1 MSEIDAGKV
10 KLKFVRSDGAVFGG
24 AAVEGADSDGWNVGC
39 GAQWSIPNDG
49 LENFANLPYN
59 VKTAANVLKDGSS
72 LVSKRVDE
80 VDRTVKMVYSGQDPD
95 AGRAEAISFF
105 NPRFSFK
112 LYAQYR
118 GMTRYCEGELYAFDS
133 PAGNVH
139 KAPEATV
146 TLLCLDPYW
155 KSVDGN
161 ENSLTDTAPMF
172 GFPYVSHVKQKLPN
186 GEKYPV
192 GFLASKMLYDG
203 MNTVY
208 NSGDVPAMYRVHVD
222 FEGYVLSPTITKD
235 DRHVK
240 VIYDFYDGDTLDI
253 DFTATPPTV
262 EINGKNA
269 IGQCSRDSNFTGMEM
284 TVGPNIFNYTC
295 DNTANR
301 PYMNVQ
307 VLFHK
312 NYLGV

>member
-1 MSEIDAGKV
+1 MADLRI
-10 KLKFVRSDGAVFGG
+10 VRSDGAELYATGNF
-24 AAVEGADSDGWNVGC
+24 STNGWTVAWQGM
-39 GAQWSIPNDG
+39 QDFLSLPLSIS
-49 LENFANLPYN
+49 
-59 VKTAANVLKDGSS
+59 TSANVLTDGST

-80 VDRTVKMVYSGQDPD
+80 CERTASIVYVGTRP
-95 AGRAEAISFF
+95 RAEVRDQALSFF
-105 NPRFSFK
+105 NPKFSFEVHVTH
-112 LYAQYR
+112 LGR
-118 GMTRYCEGELYAFDS
+118 TRWCEGELAEVSCPIREDRRPCEVTF
-133 PAGNVH
+133 
-139 KAPEATV
+139 
-146 TLLCLDPYW
+146 TLLCLDPYLR
-155 KSVDGN
+155 SEDGN
-161 ENSLTDTAPMF
+161 ENSLTDAAPMF

-235 DRHVK
+235 GKHVQ

-253 DFTATPPTV
+253 DFTAAPPTV
-262 EINGKNA
+262 EINGENA

-295 DNTANR
+295 ENTANR
-301 PYMNVQ
+301 PYMKVQ
-307 VLFHK
+307 ILFHK

>member
-1 MSEIDAGKV
+1 MADMRI
-10 KLKFVRSDGAVFGG
+10 VRSDGAELYATGNF
-24 AAVEGADSDGWNVGC
+24 STNGWTVAWQGL
-39 GAQWSIPNDG
+39 QDFLSLPLSIS
-49 LENFANLPYN
+49 
-59 VKTAANVLKDGSS
+59 TSANVLTDGSA

-80 VDRTVKMVYSGQDPD
+80 CERTASIVYVGPR
-95 AGRAEAISFF
+95 GRREVRDEALAFF
-105 NPRFSFK
+105 NPKHSFEVHVTHM
-112 LYAQYR
+112 
-118 GMTRYCEGELYAFDS
+118 GVTRWCEGELAEVSCPIREDRRPCECTF
-133 PAGNVH
+133 
-139 KAPEATV
+139 
-146 TLLCLDPYW
+146 TLLCLDPYLR
-155 KSVDGN
+155 SEDGN
-161 ENSLTDTAPMF
+161 ENSLTDAAPMF

-222 FEGYVLSPTITKD
+222 FDGYVLSPTITKD
-235 DRHVK
+235 GKHVQ

-253 DFTATPPTV
+253 DFTATPVTV
-262 EINGKNA
+262 EINGENA

-284 TVGPNIFNYTC
+284 TVGPNVFNYTC
-295 DNTANR
+295 ENKANR
-301 PYMNVQ
+301 PYMRVQ